1 MIAVFPISRCLVGQK
16 IEICESLSIWPPG
29 EWHGLPLIGELPPI
43 SSLASIATS
52 ASGISSEIFRASALV
67 VCEDDSV
74 KVDSIGHTHKGDLF
88 ALEKVAAAC
97 ESRLDVARFEMCL
110 LDLADTLFG
119 RVGTWEGSN
128 GASGCVF
135 FDPENNRSSF
145 VGGRYLVS
153 TLTAGIGPDFHD
165 YRPNYQHRRDE
176 IGTVVIRILQ
186 IYRHALEAPDWTSK
200 YVHCIRLFE
209 VLADPFQLQRFNDWE
224 KVRSN
229 ICSHLA
235 KDKATYLQIA
245 EQFKLLGN
253 KGIGGDKGLRE
264 RVIHHGELL
273 EQIYDSSEDLK
284 KLFRQVER
292 YVKKILL
299 DLMQFDGQ
307 SWQQVIDWRKE
318 RLAGL
323 GIA

>member
-1 MIAVFPISRCLVGQK
+1 M
-16 IEICESLSIWPPG
+16 
-29 EWHGLPLIGELPPI
+29 
-43 SSLASIATS
+43 
-52 ASGISSEIFRASALV
+52 
-67 VCEDDSV
+67 
-74 KVDSIGHTHKGDLF
+74 
-88 ALEKVAAAC
+88 
-97 ESRLDVARFEMCL
+97 
-110 LDLADTLFG
+110 
-119 RVGTWEGSN
+119 
-128 GASGCVF
+128 
-135 FDPENNRSSF
+135 
-145 VGGRYLVS
+145 VS
-153 TLTAGIGPDFHD
+153 TLTAGIGLDFHG

-176 IGTVVIRILQ
+176 IGTVVRRILQ
-186 IYRHALEAPDWTSK
+186 IYRHDLEAPDWTSK

-292 YVKKILL
+292 YVKTILL